1 MAKKERIKKILVEQI
16 LDKAKIPYE
25 SIVFA
30 GGMNRDQAELD
41 NYGLTD
47 HDIYKTLALIGNVTG
62 PVIGIVPM
70 DAHLDE
76 KKLAAVS
83 GNKKVNMI
91 PTKDLQKTTGYIHGA
106 NTQLVS
112 GKRRSSQF
120 TLITVPRKLAQLRCQ
135 LVKWVVQSVWM
146 PSNWLSLSTQSLR
159 TFARLTNH
167 ELDDYLANLGIRHR
181 HFLRVATHW

>member
-41 NYGLTD
+41 KYDLTD
-47 HDIYKTLALIGNVTG
+47 HDIYKTLALTGNVTG

-76 KKLAAVS
+76 KKFAVVS
-83 GNKKVNMI
+83 GNKKVTMI

-106 NTQLVS
+106 NNPVGIWQNKNFPIYFDNIAKEAGTITLSAGEVGRSIRVDTVQLAEFVHA
-112 GKRRSSQF
+112 QF
-120 TLITVPRKLAQLRCQ
+120 ADI
-135 LVKWVVQSVWM
+135 
-146 PSNWLSLSTQSLR
+146 R
-159 TFARLTNH
+159 TDA
-167 ELDDYLANLGIRHR
+167 
-181 HFLRVATHW
+181 

>member
-41 NYGLTD
+41 KYDLTD
-47 HDIYKTLALIGNVTG
+47 HDIYKTLALTGNVTG

-76 KKLAAVS
+76 KKFAVVS
-83 GNKKVNMI
+83 GNKKVTMI

-106 NTQLVS
+106 NNPVGIWQNKKVPIYFDNIAKEAGTITLSAGEVGRSIRVDAVQLAEFVHA
-112 GKRRSSQF
+112 QF
-120 TLITVPRKLAQLRCQ
+120 ADI
-135 LVKWVVQSVWM
+135 
-146 PSNWLSLSTQSLR
+146 R
-159 TFARLTNH
+159 TDA
-167 ELDDYLANLGIRHR
+167 
-181 HFLRVATHW
+181 

>member
-70 DAHLDE
+70 DTHLDE

-106 NTQLVS
+106 NNPVGIWQTKKFPIYFDNSAKEAGTITLSAGEVGRSIRLDAEQLAEFVHA
-112 GKRRSSQF
+112 KF
-120 TLITVPRKLAQLRCQ
+120 ADI
-135 LVKWVVQSVWM
+135 
-146 PSNWLSLSTQSLR
+146 R
-159 TFARLTNH
+159 TA
-167 ELDDYLANLGIRHR
+167 D
-181 HFLRVATHW
+181 

>member
-76 KKLAAVS
+76 RSWRPFQA
-83 GNKKVNMI
+83 
-91 PTKDLQKTTGYIHGA
+91 T
-106 NTQLVS
+106 
-112 GKRRSSQF
+112 RRS
-120 TLITVPRKLAQLRCQ
+120 T
-135 LVKWVVQSVWM
+135 
-146 PSNWLSLSTQSLR
+146 
-159 TFARLTNH
+159 
-167 ELDDYLANLGIRHR
+167 
-181 HFLRVATHW
+181 

>member
-41 NYGLTD
+41 KYDLTD
-47 HDIYKTLALIGNVTG
+47 HDIYKTLALTGNVTG

-76 KKLAAVS
+76 KKFAVVS
-83 GNKKVNMI
+83 GNKKVTMI
-91 PTKDLQKTTGYIHGA
+91 PTKDLQRRWAISYGA
-106 NTQLVS
+106 NNPV
-112 GKRRSSQF
+112 
-120 TLITVPRKLAQLRCQ
+120 
-135 LVKWVVQSVWM
+135 
-146 PSNWLSLSTQSLR
+146 
-159 TFARLTNH
+159 
-167 ELDDYLANLGIRHR
+167 GIWQNKK
-181 HFLRVATHW
+181 FPIYFDNIA

>member
-41 NYGLTD
+41 KYDLTD
-47 HDIYKTLALIGNVTG
+47 HDIYKTLALTGNVTG

-76 KKLAAVS
+76 KKFAVVS
-83 GNKKVNMI
+83 DNKKVTMI

-106 NTQLVS
+106 NNPVGIWQNKKFPIYFDNIAKEAGTITLSAGEVGRSIRVDAVQLAEFVHA
-112 GKRRSSQF
+112 QF
-120 TLITVPRKLAQLRCQ
+120 ADI
-135 LVKWVVQSVWM
+135 
-146 PSNWLSLSTQSLR
+146 R
-159 TFARLTNH
+159 TDA
-167 ELDDYLANLGIRHR
+167 
-181 HFLRVATHW
+181 

>member
-106 NTQLVS
+106 NNPVGIWHNPHQPTFGARIWTQCTAHFWLVW
-112 GKRRSSQF
+112 R
-120 TLITVPRKLAQLRCQ
+120 
-135 LVKWVVQSVWM
+135 
-146 PSNWLSLSTQSLR
+146 
-159 TFARLTNH
+159 
-167 ELDDYLANLGIRHR
+167 DDS
-181 HFLRVATHW
+181 